1 MIIGVPKEIKPQENR
16 VGLVPSGVRELVH
29 HGHRILVETN
39 AGEGIGCTDQDY
51 TECGARIISTAAEVF
66 AKADMIVKVKEPQEP
81 ELKLLRP
88 DQILF
93 TYLHLAPDPE
103 QAKGLI
109 NSGCIAVAYETVTCE
124 TGGLPLLAP
133 MSEVAGRLS
142 IQAGAHALER
152 QNGGSGILLSGVPGV
167 GSGNVMIIGGG
178 VAGTNAAKVAL
189 GIGAKVAIFDRSL
202 LRLRELDDLFE
213 QKVQTIYSTLYNI
226 ENYIKKA
233 DLVIGSVLI
242 PGKSAPKLVSKEM
255 LMTMKKGSVLLDIA
269 IDQGGC
275 FETSHPTTHL
285 EPTYTVEGI
294 VHYCVANMPAA
305 VARTSAFALNN
316 ATLPYVSAFASK
328 GVTTALKEDAH
339 LRNGLNVYKGKI
351 THKSVAEDLGYT
363 FTDPMDVL

>member
-1 MIIGVPKEIKPQENR
+1 MIIGVPREIKPQENR
-16 VGLVPSGVRELVH
+16 VGLVPSSVRELVH
-29 HGHRILVETN
+29 QGHQILVETN

-51 TECGARIISTAAEVF
+51 IGCGAQIIPTAADVF
-66 AKADMIVKVKEPQEP
+66 AKADMIVKVKEPQES

-167 GSGNVMIIGGG
+167 GPGNVMIIGGG

-202 LRLRELDDLFE
+202 QRLRELDDLFE

-226 ENYIKKA
+226 ENYVQKA
-233 DLVIGSVLI
+233 DLVIGAVLI

-255 LMTMKKGSVLLDIA
+255 LLTMKKGSVLLDIA

-275 FETSHPTTHL
+275 FETSHPTTHH
-285 EPTYTVEGI
+285 EPTYTIEGI

-316 ATLPYVSAFASK
+316 ATLPYASALASK
-328 GVTTALKEDAH
+328 GIVKALKEDKH

-351 THKSVAEDLGYT
+351 THKLVAEDLGYT